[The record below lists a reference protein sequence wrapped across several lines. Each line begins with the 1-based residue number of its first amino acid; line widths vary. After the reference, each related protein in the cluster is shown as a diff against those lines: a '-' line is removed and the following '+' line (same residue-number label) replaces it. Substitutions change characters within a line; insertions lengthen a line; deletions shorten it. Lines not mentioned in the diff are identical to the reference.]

1 MTTQPSGRE
10 PQQPTQS
17 IHPPAERPAGPPSG
31 PLSGGREGPPPPP
44 PPAPPGGTPP
54 GPPPGGP
61 WWRSGP
67 RLATAL
73 VAVVAAVALAVVLTR
88 PSGTSTAGGEVFLQ
102 PAAVAGPDPFTESTA
117 AKEATPPPRTA
128 TPPVPQS
135 AAPTTGAIVTRSVS
149 GAAPGLYGGTKATAS
164 CDVEKQIQVLTAQP
178 AKNSAFASA
187 LGIQPATVPGYLRS
201 LTPVQ
206 LGMDTRVT
214 NHGYRDGK
222 ATGYQAV
229 LQAGTAVLVDARG
242 VPRVRCAC
250 GNPLGSPVALKGN
263 PKRSGEPWSSYQP
276 KNVVAVAPSVAV
288 VQKFVIY
295 DRHDRHWFERDRGDH
310 QAKHDKPV
318 PPPVI
323 PKPPI
328 TPVPPSPSV
337 TKASPSA
344 AQSPA
349 KTAPPSGRP
358 SGFPSKPES
367 TAPSK
372 PASTA
377 PSKPASRA
385 PLKPESPMPTPTPP
399 ESKAPPG
406 SVTPSVSQ
414 PASAP
419 ASSKPPVTAS
429 ASVSSAPAPP
439 PSSAEPPSPAPPSSV
454 APELRPRTNEPGAD
468 TDAPTRAGTP
478 TQPPA
483 TERPGADG
491 DAGT

>member
-1 MTTQPSGRE
+1 M
-10 PQQPTQS
+10 
-17 IHPPAERPAGPPSG
+17 
-31 PLSGGREGPPPPP
+31 
-44 PPAPPGGTPP
+44 
-54 GPPPGGP
+54 
-61 WWRSGP
+61 
-67 RLATAL
+67 
-73 VAVVAAVALAVVLTR
+73 ALAVVLTR

-102 PAAVAGPDPFTESTA
+102 PAAASGPDPFTQSTA
-117 AKEATPPPRTA
+117 AKQATPPPQIT
-128 TPPVPQS
+128 TPPLPQT
-135 AAPTTGAIVTRSVS
+135 AAPTTGTIVTQGVS
-149 GAAPGLYGGTKATAS
+149 GAVPGLYGGTKATAS
-164 CDVEKQIQVLTAQP
+164 CDVEKQIRVLTAQP

-187 LGIQPATVPGYLRS
+187 LGIQPGTVPGYLRS

-263 PKRSGEPWSSYQP
+263 PKRSGQPWSSYQP
-276 KNVVAVAPSVAV
+276 KNVVAVVPSVTV

-295 DRHDRHWFERDRGDH
+295 DRHDRHWFERNRGDH

-328 TPVPPSPSV
+328 TPITPIPPIPPSPSV
-337 TKASPSA
+337 TKASPPPV
-344 AQSPA
+344 QSPT
-349 KTAPPSGRP
+349 KTESPPGRP
-358 SGFPSKPES
+358 SEPES

-372 PASTA
+372 PASKA
-377 PSKPASRA
+377 PV
-385 PLKPESPMPTPTPP
+385 KPESPTPTPP
-399 ESKAPPG
+399 ESKAPAG

-414 PASAP
+414 PASAT
-419 ASSKPPVTAS
+419 ASSKAPATAS

-454 APELRPRTNEPGAD
+454 APELRQRTNEPGSD
-468 TDAPTRAGTP
+468 TGATNRAGTP
-478 TQPPA
+478 TPSPTTGQ
-483 TERPGADG
+483 RGADG